1 MAAGPAGRVPRP
13 LVRPAATALAA
24 VAQHARCA
32 GLVAALGSGV
42 VVSHLT
48 AARLLGLPLPPG
60 PRSEVSLTRRPPA
73 RSNRV
78 GPATRVHVA
87 DYADADVRE
96 VHGVP
101 VLAGARLVLDC
112 CSALSPPDALAVA
125 DAALRRNLVAGAELR
140 AALQSRRRRP
150 GVRTAA
156 LVVGRAD
163 PLAESWLES
172 VSRWWLAESGLPRPV
187 LQQRFVDD
195 RGFVRARVDFWFPEQ
210 GVVGEADGEGK
221 YTEPAALYA
230 EKMREDWLRDRHRV
244 EVVRWVTD
252 EMMDPRARTAVVDR
266 LRRAIDRR
274 VRPPPGMLPDARL
287 ASPVRAASPG
297 RRSLASA
304 GTGAV
309 VAGCWTN
316 RRAIVRRVRPPPGRP
331 GACRSAAGGPGERS
345 FQHGRQQRDLP
356 LAGGALAQRT
366 GQVAVVRR
374 RPAQPPQQVGLQQVL
389 HR

>member
-1 MAAGPAGRVPRP
+1 LGADATVIRRLLGAGGWRRARRGVYRDTGFAARRLP
-13 LVRPAATALAA
+13 LAA

-60 PRSEVSLTRRPPA
+60 ARSEVILTRRPPA

-96 VHGVP
+96 VQGVP

-140 AALQSRRRRP
+140 AALQERRRRP

-252 EMMDPRARTAVVDR
+252 EMMDPRSRTAVVDR

-274 VRPPPGMLPDARL
+274 VRPPPGTAASLPGWPR
-287 ASPVRAASPG
+287 PIRAASPG
-297 RRSLASA
+297 SA
-304 GTGAV
+304 
-309 VAGCWTN
+309 VAGLRRHRRRWWPVRWTS
-316 RRAIVRRVRPPPGRP
+316 RRAIVRRVRPPPGSCGVVPVSCRRP
-331 GACRSAAGGPGERS
+331 GRTQLPARAPAA
-345 FQHGRQQRDLP
+345 
-356 LAGGALAQRT
+356 
-366 GQVAVVRR
+366 
-374 RPAQPPQQVGLQQVL
+374 
-389 HR
+389 